1 MSVSDDE
8 QELQKLEAEKAA
20 VQNRPHNGYADAG
33 RFVQLEFEIEA
44 VEGRILRGKQRAEH
58 GEG

>member
-8 QELQKLEAEKAA
+8 HELQRLEEEKTA
-20 VQNRPHNGYADAG
+20 VQGRPHDGYADAA
-33 RFVQLEFEIEA
+33 RFIELESEIEA
-44 VEGRILRGKQRAEH
+44 VEERITRGKQRAEH